1 MSCQELRRA
10 ADLGRSGI
18 LVKSSG
24 DRELD
29 NALFAA
35 TLTEVSKG
43 FLEGEVK
50 PDDLPEG
57 STLTR
62 RFGVKQK
69 SKVRPIADYKASFVN
84 ASVSQTETARVH
96 TVDHIASLICCIM
109 RSAGMSGQKV
119 DLCAKTWDLS
129 DAYKQIPMSDEAY
142 SLDVYLAVF
151 CPETTVPKVFQQKVL
166 PFGSVASVTAFL
178 RVAYAIW
185 RLGTR
190 LLGRTHVVLL
200 FRRLLFSRG

>member
-24 DRELD
+24 DTELD

-69 SKVRPIADYKASFVN
+69 SKVRP
-84 ASVSQTETARVH
+84 
-96 TVDHIASLICCIM
+96 L
-109 RSAGMSGQKV
+109 
-119 DLCAKTWDLS
+119 
-129 DAYKQIPMSDEAY
+129 
-142 SLDVYLAVF
+142 
-151 CPETTVPKVFQQKVL
+151 L
-166 PFGSVASVTAFL
+166 PT
-178 RVAYAIW
+178 I
-185 RLGTR
+185 R
-190 LLGRTHVVLL
+190 LL
-200 FRRLLFSRG
+200 S